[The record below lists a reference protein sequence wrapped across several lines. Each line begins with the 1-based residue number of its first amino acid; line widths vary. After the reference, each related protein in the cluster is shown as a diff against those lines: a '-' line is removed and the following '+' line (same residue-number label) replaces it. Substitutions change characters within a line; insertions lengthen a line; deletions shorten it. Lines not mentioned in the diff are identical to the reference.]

1 MVSIIFEI
9 VIYYNKNCVLTFYYF
24 LKLYKNEYGFL
35 VVCTYYSII
44 FIYDFKMLNTQECY
58 SNK

>member
-35 VVCTYYSII
+35 VYVPII
-44 FIYDFKMLNTQECY
+44 VLFLFTILKC
-58 SNK
+58 